1 MPVGRAEAAPRAGVA
16 QAVGGVWSAAP
27 HRVVRTCHHHAHP
40 HPVGRCLSLLLHTQT
55 VKEAKK
61 QEAAAAAAVMQQ
73 DIDDMRA
80 HLREISTQKRE
91 YEERLV
97 EVNALVRKY
106 KLASKKLHKQVG
118 RWVAAE

>member
-1 MPVGRAEAAPRAGVA
+1 M
-16 QAVGGVWSAAP
+16 
-27 HRVVRTCHHHAHP
+27 
-40 HPVGRCLSLLLHTQT
+40 
-55 VKEAKK
+55 KEAKK